1 MQEYNTA
8 ETRSF
13 TSTLVRKCS
22 QQFSL
27 EAPRQNFTMQWH
39 EVVTIFLSS
48 VVESVCSMFF
58 VLIGCGS
65 TITWPQHET
74 SPNVLS
80 VSMCFG
86 FSCAFLVNI
95 STLFSGGFFNPAITA
110 ALAANKSLSAKRAL
124 CYVLAQL
131 IGGKNF
137 VFFSLTLFYF

>member
-1 MQEYNTA
+1 
-8 ETRSF
+8 
-13 TSTLVRKCS
+13 
-22 QQFSL
+22 
-27 EAPRQNFTMQWH
+27 MQWH
-39 EVVTIFLSS
+39 KVVTIFLSS
-48 VVESVCSMFF
+48 VVESVCSMLF

-80 VSMCFG
+80 VSMSFG

-95 STLFSGGFFNPAITA
+95 STCFSGGYFNPAITA

-131 IGGKNF
+131 IGGRNF
-137 VFFSLTLFYF
+137 VFLVLHCFTFNSTIIVNACVVASCETFLWRFQSLLAQFF